1 MSKVIA
7 HGIPGAGLG
16 NKMFINALAYIISL
30 ETGRELVTT
39 PIEFFKN
46 TLVSTNVGQINNPL
60 YTRQYGDHY
69 LNLDNLYKHDGDII
83 INSFAQKQEYYTR
96 YRNELKN
103 FFWEVGETSLQH
115 DQTVLYIRNG
125 DYKDL
130 NIYIGNE
137 NYYKMLDSIEFTN
150 LTIVVEHVD
159 DDVKDIADKYNANIF
174 STNLFEDFLY
184 IKNAKNIIMSQST
197 FAWWAA
203 FLGDPERVYI
213 PLSVKGQ
220 SKGWWYNDPSIND
233 VDLSL
238 KYNNYKYILI

>member
-7 HGIPGAGLG
+7 HNIPGSGLG
-16 NKMFINALAYIISL
+16 NKMFINALAYIISI

-39 PIEFFKN
+39 PIDFFQN
-46 TLVSTNVGQINNPL
+46 TLANINVGQIYNPL
-60 YTRQYGDHY
+60 FTRQYGDQY
-69 LNLDNLYKHDGDII
+69 IDFNNLYKHEGDII

-103 FFWEVGETSLQH
+103 FFYEVNERSLQH

-137 NYYKMLDSIEFTN
+137 NYCKMLDSIEFTD

-159 DDVKDIADKYNANIF
+159 DDVKDIANKYNAKIF
-174 STNLFEDFLY
+174 SKNIYEDFLY

-203 FLGDPERVYI
+203 FLGTPEKVYI
-213 PLSVKGQ
+213 PLSVKSQ
-220 SKGWWYNDPSIND
+220 SKGWWYNCPGVDD

-238 KYNNYKYILI
+238 KYDNYEYILI